1 MDFGALPPEIN
12 SGRMYAGPGSGPMMA
27 AAAAWD
33 GLGAELGMAASGYSA
48 VISELTSAPW
58 IGPASQKMLAAVVP
72 YVTWLGAVA
81 AQAEQTAGQARAAAA
96 AFEAAFMMTVP
107 PPVIAANRVLL
118 MTLVATN
125 FFGVNSPAIAAT
137 EAQYM
142 EMWAQDAAAMQ
153 GYAASSSIASDVEP
167 FESPPNT
174 TAPDGTADQAAAVSQ
189 ATSQP
194 AANSAQAVTSGTTQ
208 LATNAAT
215 PQALQQVSTAAAA
228 ADPSATASDPPWWV
242 GWLTIPTPTNPMGLN
257 PNFFTFFKNLAGFP
271 YFGVGQ
277 GSFGYSIQQQTTFG
291 IGTTAGASGAWYPTP
306 QFAGLAALGGGHPGF
321 GYSIQQQTTFG
332 IGTTAGASGAWYPTP
347 QFAGLAAL
355 GGGHPGGV
363 AATAHLAS
371 SAKIGGLSVPST
383 WGGVAPA
390 AVEEQA
396 VQATMVNYATSAA
409 GPANNGILQG
419 MPMTGGGRRAA
430 AGFTHKYGFKRNVLV
445 RPPSAG

>member
-1 MDFGALPPEIN
+1 MLDFGALPPEIN

-306 QFAGLAALGGGHPGF
+306 QFAGLAALGGGHPG
-321 GYSIQQQTTFG
+321 
-332 IGTTAGASGAWYPTP
+332 
-347 QFAGLAAL
+347 
-355 GGGHPGGV
+355 GV